1 MDFMQFG
8 AELECIGL
16 HPHTAANVISR
27 ALGYTRTDRGGF
39 VDECGRAWSAVGD
52 GSLSSGQ
59 AGREWL
65 NPISW
70 SGVENIV
77 PGIAPLQPLAEIRES
92 EYYVPPYTTPSQRIH
107 QETDDYIGLIT
118 NVNRDD
124 FSPLNGLAEIRTPPL
139 PWGELNR
146 CIEIAQVLRA
156 AGVFVN
162 SSCGFH
168 VHVDVSRM
176 TGIELTRLARIMYQI
191 EPLFRRA
198 VGVYLKVR
206 ESYAKPINGEFI
218 ADVMLTKNIET
229 KKFDELINEKSGGKY
244 HGLNLE
250 SRHRNTVE
258 FRYFNGTMDPL
269 KMKACIDLA
278 CSIVKRAYARKWAA
292 GWWVIP
298 FDNKCQITAWRDFLS
313 RLDMTEKDFPEVY
326 EHTISNLHGEEPVS
340 QKLIEKA
347 RLTHKAFIGPKV
359 KKLVAAKKK
368 KLKALDK
375 ITLEWLEDWT
385 STCVCDECMIVKDAI
400 ELKRFKTVK
409 GEITRRKKREAA

>member
-1 MDFMQFG
+1 MV
-8 AELECIGL
+8 
-16 HPHTAANVISR
+16 T
-27 ALGYTRTDRGGF
+27 
-39 VDECGRAWSAVGD
+39 
-52 GSLSSGQ
+52 
-59 AGREWL
+59 
-65 NPISW
+65 NP
-70 SGVENIV
+70 
-77 PGIAPLQPLAEIRES
+77 
-92 EYYVPPYTTPSQRIH
+92 
-107 QETDDYIGLIT
+107 
-118 NVNRDD
+118 NRDD
-124 FSPLNGLAEIRTPPL
+124 TGILNGNAEIRTPPL
-139 PWGELNR
+139 PWKDLNR
-146 CIEIAQVLRA
+146 YIEVAQVLRA

-162 SSCGFH
+162 ASCGFH

-198 VGVYLKVR
+198 VGVYKKGR
-206 ESYAKPINGEFI
+206 ESYAKPMNGEFI

-229 KKFDELINEKSGGKY
+229 KKFDELINQKSGGKY

-258 FRYFNGTMDPL
+258 FRYFNGTMDPP
-269 KMKACIDLA
+269 KMKAWVDLA

-326 EHTISNLHGEEPVS
+326 EHTISNLSGEKPVS

-385 STCVCDECMIVKDAI
+385 TTCVCDECMIVKDAL

-409 GEITRRKKREAA
+409 GEITRRKKVA